1 MFQKIAEDIAREAHK
16 RQTRWDKK
24 TEYITHPEA
33 VAKAVKRDGVEY
45 VTVAWLHDVLEDT
58 SVNAVDLMSAGIPEN
73 VVTAVLAITRLHD
86 EDYLD
91 YILRV
96 SNNKIARVVKVA
108 DINHNLSSLPGNG
121 SKNRRD
127 KYKLAKYMLEE
138 MAWDDTRR

>member
-16 RQTRWDKK
+16 DQTRWDKSIP
-24 TEYITHPEA
+24 YITHPES

-45 VTVAWLHDVLEDT
+45 VAVAWLHDVLEDT
-58 SVNAVDLMSAGIPEN
+58 SLNAVDLMSAGIPETI
-73 VVTAVLAITRLHD
+73 VTAVLSITRLHN

-96 SNNKIARVVKVA
+96 SKNTLARIVKVA
-108 DINHNLSSLPGNG
+108 DINHNLSTLPENG
-121 SKNRRD
+121 SKSRTD

-138 MAWDDTRR
+138 MWYNERR